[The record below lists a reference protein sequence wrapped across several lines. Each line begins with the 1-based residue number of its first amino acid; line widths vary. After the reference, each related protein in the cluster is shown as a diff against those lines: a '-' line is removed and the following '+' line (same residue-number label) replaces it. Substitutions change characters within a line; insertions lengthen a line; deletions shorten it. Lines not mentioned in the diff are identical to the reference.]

1 MAMIEGVTLTTTMT
15 YVQNHEDEARSLI
28 MAMIDAT
35 HFFKTKKVDTL
46 AIIKKHCTELLK
58 MQGDEEWDCFYE
70 TQAASLEAKPYPSLA
85 AIQNV
90 FALALKRDPEI
101 KNFNP
106 LALWDLHYLR
116 EIDDSGYVN
125 GLYG

>member
-1 MAMIEGVTLTTTMT
+1 MPQTVLEFRVVVKRFGTVAAVDKVSFSIQSGEIFTLLGP
-15 YVQNHEDEARSLI
+15 SG
-28 MAMIDAT
+28 
-35 HFFKTKKVDTL
+35 
-46 AIIKKHCTELLK
+46 CTELLRI
-58 MQGDEEWDCFYE
+58 QDDEEWNCFYDA
-70 TQAASLEAKPYPSLA
+70 QAASLEAKPYPTLE

-116 EIDDSGYVN
+116 EIDDSGYIN
-125 GLYG
+125 RLYG